1 MCSPRI
7 ADCCASTKCGKREV
21 TVIPSV
27 SSNQLYIGRDRAFSR
42 VFAEYLLGFEG
53 TPCVI
58 LSGVLKQHQ
67 TIKFACRCRY
77 ARSDR
82 MLISLVLGIGSAA
95 HSVWERPRICP
106 RRTKPRRSRPAM
118 NVHLLGPISVLGR
131 PQLLAQFS
139 EFSDVGFGSVWV
151 SRPRRLGA
159 SWLGFR

>member
-27 SSNQLYIGRDRAFSR
+27 SSNRSYIGRDRAFSR

-53 TPCVI
+53 TPCCHPFGRALATSNHKVRVPV
-58 LSGVLKQHQ
+58 SVRPEWPDAYQS
-67 TIKFACRCRY
+67 CPR
-77 ARSDR
+77 
-82 MLISLVLGIGSAA
+82 IGSAA
-95 HSVWERPRICP
+95 HSVGRVLVFALGVQSPGGRDLP
-106 RRTKPRRSRPAM
+106 F

-159 SWLGFR
+159 SWLGFG

>member
-1 MCSPRI
+1 
-7 ADCCASTKCGKREV
+7 
-21 TVIPSV
+21 
-27 SSNQLYIGRDRAFSR
+27 
-42 VFAEYLLGFEG
+42 VFGEYLLGFEG

-82 MLISLVLGIGSAA
+82 ML
-95 HSVWERPRICP
+95 
-106 RRTKPRRSRPAM
+106 
-118 NVHLLGPISVLGR
+118 
-131 PQLLAQFS
+131 QLLAQFS

>member
-7 ADCCASTKCGKREV
+7 ADSCASTKYGKREV

-27 SSNQLYIGRDRAFSR
+27 SSDRSYIGRDRAFSR

-77 ARSDR
+77 ARGDR
-82 MLISLVLGIGSAA
+82 MLISLILGIGSAA
-95 HSVWERPRICP
+95 HSVWARPRIGP
-106 RRTKPRRSRPAM
+106 GRTEPRRSRPAIECP
-118 NVHLLGPISVLGR
+118 LAR
-131 PQLLAQFS
+131 PNKRPWPSAA
-139 EFSDVGFGSVWV
+139 
-151 SRPRRLGA
+151 SRAVQRV
-159 SWLGFR
+159 

>member
-27 SSNQLYIGRDRAFSR
+27 SPNRSYIGRDRAFSR

-53 TPCVI
+53 TQCVI

-77 ARSDR
+77 AEVTGCLS
-82 MLISLVLGIGSAA
+82 VLPSASAA
-95 HSVWERPRICP
+95 PLI
-106 RRTKPRRSRPAM
+106 A
-118 NVHLLGPISVLGR
+118 
-131 PQLLAQFS
+131 
-139 EFSDVGFGSVWV
+139 
-151 SRPRRLGA
+151 LGA
-159 SWLGFR
+159 SSYLPSA